1 LTLSLNLRFDLRL
14 GGYIPYG
21 MLFFETHFSYVS
33 FFKTKR
39 VLLKTFKR
47 RTEDAWE
54 LLEKTSRLLKDQLEY
69 LPASGCFKY
78 S

>member
-1 LTLSLNLRFDLRL
+1 
-14 GGYIPYG
+14 
-21 MLFFETHFSYVS
+21 MVS
-33 FFKTKR
+33 SSRQSEYYKR
-39 VLLKTFKR
+39 SSRGEL
-47 RTEDAWE
+47 EDAWE

>member
-1 LTLSLNLRFDLRL
+1 
-14 GGYIPYG
+14 
-21 MLFFETHFSYVS
+21 M
-33 FFKTKR
+33 R

-47 RTEDAWE
+47 RTEEAWE
-54 LLEKTSRLLKDQLEY
+54 LLEKTSSPPKNLLEY

>member
-1 LTLSLNLRFDLRL
+1 
-14 GGYIPYG
+14 
-21 MLFFETHFSYVS
+21 MVS
-33 FFKTKR
+33 FSR
-39 VLLKTFKR
+39 QCEYYRRPSREELK
-47 RTEDAWE
+47 DAWE

>member
-1 LTLSLNLRFDLRL
+1 
-14 GGYIPYG
+14 
-21 MLFFETHFSYVS
+21 MVS
-33 FFKTKR
+33 SSR
-39 VLLKTFKR
+39 QCEYYR
-47 RTEDAWE
+47 RPSRGELEDAWE

>member
-1 LTLSLNLRFDLRL
+1 
-14 GGYIPYG
+14 
-21 MLFFETHFSYVS
+21 MVS
-33 FFKTKR
+33 SSR
-39 VLLKTFKR
+39 QNEYYRSPSRGEL
-47 RTEDAWE
+47 EDVWE